1 MSMISALNTEALAR
15 FANIAKLKAQ
25 IPRHTA
31 EKPGCAAEM
40 ALEAPSMQVPQHGQS
55 SEGLRS
61 RFKPGAN
68 CTPPLCVLTAVQDS
82 LHCACSV
89 CRHCSST
96 KQQSDP
102 Q

>member
-25 IPRHTA
+25 IPRHIA

-40 ALEAPSMQVPQHGQS
+40 APEAQS